1 MGFGSVF
8 KKVVSA
14 PVKIAKT
21 VAKPLVA
28 GAEKI
33 IDTGGDVAGATF
45 TNIENIGSKTWKGV
59 KTTGKALTSPEGASL
74 IVAGTG
80 VATGNP
86 ALIST
91 GLGSLSKNYID
102 EKRANQQIALEKA
115 VFDQAIQNQQDLN
128 AVYNRDQSLAGL
140 LLDSGITFTD
150 NVQTTS
156 DLAQDRVVNQPITKD
171 GIGSTIG
178 IISVVAILAF
188 LGSRYIK

>member
-59 KTTGKALTSPEGASL
+59 KTTGKHKS
-74 IVAGTG
+74 
-80 VATGNP
+80 
-86 ALIST
+86 
-91 GLGSLSKNYID
+91 
-102 EKRANQQIALEKA
+102 
-115 VFDQAIQNQQDLN
+115 
-128 AVYNRDQSLAGL
+128 
-140 LLDSGITFTD
+140 
-150 NVQTTS
+150 
-156 DLAQDRVVNQPITKD
+156 
-171 GIGSTIG
+171 
-178 IISVVAILAF
+178 
-188 LGSRYIK
+188 

>member
-1 MGFGSVF
+1 MERC
-8 KKVVSA
+8 KNNW
-14 PVKIAKT
+14 KT
-21 VAKPLVA
+21 QKLINICNELEAN
-28 GAEKI
+28 EYF
-33 IDTGGDVAGATF
+33 TG
-45 TNIENIGSKTWKGV
+45 
-59 KTTGKALTSPEGASL
+59 
-74 IVAGTG
+74 
-80 VATGNP
+80 P
-86 ALIST
+86 AA
-91 GLGSLSKNYID
+91 KNYID

>member
-1 MGFGSVF
+1 M
-8 KKVVSA
+8 
-14 PVKIAKT
+14 
-21 VAKPLVA
+21 
-28 GAEKI
+28 
-33 IDTGGDVAGATF
+33 
-45 TNIENIGSKTWKGV
+45 
-59 KTTGKALTSPEGASL
+59 
-74 IVAGTG
+74 
-80 VATGNP
+80 
-86 ALIST
+86 
-91 GLGSLSKNYID
+91 
-102 EKRANQQIALEKA
+102 
-115 VFDQAIQNQQDLN
+115 N